1 MPSPTPSGSHSTSV
15 TSSAIVA
22 PTTPNPEAMKT
33 FEMRMTITNRDYN
46 VSLEDKESQPFKL
59 FANEVENNVNN
70 ALKDLEGF
78 VYSRVEKFAEANS
91 VSCQVTVFVLKT
103 SKITEETIKEELGN
117 SLGDLTITSV
127 TVVDSERTTNE
138 PATTT
143 PSEEGV
149 VFKVT
154 VRIPNEE
161 YIEEL
166 GDSSS
171 EEFKTLSTQLTDIL
185 TEVFE
190 DKIPEFRRVEII
202 EFRKGSI
209 ICIFNVI
216 TEKETT
222 ASDEKIKDVLTKAS
236 NSGEIGNYT
245 FEEIEV
251 ERKTAKVT
259 GDNDKKWPEWLIA
272 VISVSGVMLL
282 LILLMIYLVRIIDIY
297 TIFLLT
303 D

>member
-1 MPSPTPSGSHSTSV
+1 
-15 TSSAIVA
+15 
-22 PTTPNPEAMKT
+22 
-33 FEMRMTITNRDYN
+33 MRMTITNRDYN

-149 VFKVT
+149 VFEVT

-161 YIEEL
+161 YSEEL

-190 DKIPEFRRVEII
+190 DKIPGFRRVEII

-259 GDNDKKWPEWLIA
+259 NDKDKKWPEWVIA

-282 LILLMIYLVRIIDIY
+282 LILLMIYLIY
-297 TIFLLT
+297 KRYKYKKVDLSQVLDAYDNVVELEEFHKRKMTMAQVQNEPNERH
-303 D
+303 

>member
-46 VSLEDKESQPFKL
+46 VSLRDKESQPFKL
-59 FANEVENNVNN
+59 FAIEVENNVNN

-149 VFKVT
+149 VFEVT

-166 GDSSS
+166 GNSSS

-190 DKIPEFRRVEII
+190 DKIPGFRRVEII

-259 GDNDKKWPEWLIA
+259 GDKDKKWPEWVIA

>member
-1 MPSPTPSGSHSTSV
+1 
-15 TSSAIVA
+15 
-22 PTTPNPEAMKT
+22 
-33 FEMRMTITNRDYN
+33 MTITNRDYN

-127 TVVDSERTTNE
+127 TVVDSERTTTSAPTNE

-149 VFKVT
+149 VFEVT

-171 EEFKTLSTQLTDIL
+171 EEFKTLSRQLTDIL
-185 TEVFE
+185 TEVLE
-190 DKIPEFRRVEII
+190 DKIPGFRRVEII

-222 ASDEKIKDVLTKAS
+222 ASDDKIKDALTKAS
-236 NSGEIGNYT
+236 NSGEIGKYT

-251 ERKTAKVT
+251 ERKTAKAT
-259 GDNDKKWPEWLIA
+259 GDKDKKWPAWVIA

-282 LILLMIYLVRIIDIY
+282 LILLMIYLVRIINIY

>member
-1 MPSPTPSGSHSTSV
+1 
-15 TSSAIVA
+15 
-22 PTTPNPEAMKT
+22 MKT

>member
-1 MPSPTPSGSHSTSV
+1 
-15 TSSAIVA
+15 
-22 PTTPNPEAMKT
+22 
-33 FEMRMTITNRDYN
+33 MTITNRDYN
-46 VSLEDKESQPFKL
+46 VSLEEKESQPFKL
-59 FANEVENNVNN
+59 FAIEVENNVNN

-149 VFKVT
+149 VFEVT

-166 GDSSS
+166 GNSSS

-190 DKIPEFRRVEII
+190 DKIPGFRRVEII

-259 GDNDKKWPEWLIA
+259 GDKDKKWPEWVIA